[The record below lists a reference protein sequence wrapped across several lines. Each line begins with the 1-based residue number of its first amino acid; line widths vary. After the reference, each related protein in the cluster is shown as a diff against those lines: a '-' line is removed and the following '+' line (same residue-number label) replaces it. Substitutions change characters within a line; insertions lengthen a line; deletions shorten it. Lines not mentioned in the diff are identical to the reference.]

1 MSAMLLSACT
11 CLSFRFA
18 SLGWIGLDE
27 SSQAG
32 QFVLPEGAVML
43 QPLIDFPQRLQVEVI
58 QTMAAMAL
66 FANQAGLAKQA

>member
-1 MSAMLLSACT
+1 
-11 CLSFRFA
+11 
-18 SLGWIGLDE
+18 
-27 SSQAG
+27 
-32 QFVLPEGAVML
+32 ML